1 MVVSGV
7 RITPEELLKVRD
19 VEAVG
24 ADGARRPLTIVA
36 TRAFMQSVLVRFQGV
51 DDVDQARELHG
62 QVIEVDPAR
71 LPPAGDGTVYLFQLV
86 GLSVVTEDGESLG
99 KVADVFQTGAT
110 PILVVRGRARA
121 DDPHE
126 PGHAGQGRHG
136 GGAGHGAAPAG
147 DGRGLTVRIT
157 VVTIFPDMF
166 PAFLDEGMVRIA
178 REQGLLDVQVVN
190 LRDFTKDKHRS
201 TDDAPVRRRGGDGD
215 AGRAPSSGRSRRSSR
230 TARSATWCSGPP
242 RDGPFRQDDAV
253 RLAGLSHVV
262 VLCGRYKG
270 VDERVAE
277 QLVDEELSLG
287 DFVLSGGEPFALCVV
302 DAVARLLPG
311 VLGDFD
317 SAESDSFHSGLLD
330 CAYYTRPAEFAG
342 HRVPDVLLSGDHGK
356 IARWR
361 RENALSRTF
370 ERRPDLLTGAELDAA
385 DRKFIRAL
393 SGEAEPEAPA
403 RRTGKPRGRGAQAAP
418 KETS

>member
-1 MVVSGV
+1 M
-7 RITPEELLKVRD
+7 
-19 VEAVG
+19 
-24 ADGARRPLTIVA
+24 
-36 TRAFMQSVLVRFQGV
+36 
-51 DDVDQARELHG
+51 
-62 QVIEVDPAR
+62 
-71 LPPAGDGTVYLFQLV
+71 
-86 GLSVVTEDGESLG
+86 
-99 KVADVFQTGAT
+99 
-110 PILVVRGRARA
+110 
-121 DDPHE
+121 
-126 PGHAGQGRHG
+126 
-136 GGAGHGAAPAG
+136 
-147 DGRGLTVRIT
+147 RIT
-157 VVTIFPDMF
+157 VVTIFPEMF
-166 PAFLDEGMVRIA
+166 PAFLDEGMVRVA
-178 REQGLLDVQVVN
+178 REKGVLAVEVVN
-190 LRDFTKDKHRS
+190 LRDFTKDRHRS
-201 TDDAPVRRRGGDGD
+201 TDDAPFGGGVGMVMLPEPLFRAVEAVEPDRSKRHVVLGTPQ
-215 AGRAPSSGRSRRSSR
+215 GR
-230 TARSATWCSGPP
+230 
-242 RDGPFRQDDAV
+242 PFRQADAT

-262 VLCGRYKG
+262 ILCGRYKG

-370 ERRPDLLTGAELDAA
+370 ARRPDLLAAADLDAA

-393 SGEAEPEAPA
+393 SGSD
-403 RRTGKPRGRGAQAAP
+403 P